1 MKRVLSSSAES
12 TDGKGFRPQP
22 QQNLLHLDVS
32 RSDDLAP
39 CFDLELDM
47 LVELLRGAGDR
58 IKANL
63 SSRSCISGILIELT
77 ISRLSSSTM
86 LFGVPVGTRIPTQL
100 SPQISGYPAS
110 VIVSTS
116 GTPCDRTL
124 PVT

>member
-39 CFDLELDM
+39 CFDLALDL

-58 IKANL
+58 IKAKCKQSFLHFRHSNRIDNL
-63 SSRSCISGILIELT
+63 SIEQLNDALRCSCWNENSY
-77 ISRLSSSTM
+77 
-86 LFGVPVGTRIPTQL
+86 PT
-100 SPQISGYPAS
+100 
-110 VIVSTS
+110 
-116 GTPCDRTL
+116 
-124 PVT
+124 